1 MQFYLS
7 LQGQPPSSPMLLR
20 CSLHPSH
27 PCLPPHCP
35 CPQIYLYSCVD
46 AAEVASVMSD
56 SVRPH
61 RCQPT
66 RLRCPWDSPG
76 KNTGVGC
83 HFLLQCTKVKSESEV
98 TQLCPTLSDPM
109 DCSPPGSSA
118 QGIFQPRVGAHH
130 TSTKSVA
137 LHFQSDFLEL
147 WGTVS
152 QSSAE
157 LLSR

>member
-1 MQFYLS
+1 
-7 LQGQPPSSPMLLR
+7 
-20 CSLHPSH
+20 
-27 PCLPPHCP
+27 
-35 CPQIYLYSCVD
+35 
-46 AAEVASVMSD
+46 MSD

-61 RCQPT
+61 RQQPM
-66 RLRCPWDSPG
+66 RPPRPCDSPG

-83 HFLLQCTKVKSESEV
+83 HVLLQCMKVKSESEV
-98 TQLCPTLSDPM
+98 AQSCPTLSDPM
-109 DCSPPGSSA
+109 DCSPPGSSVHGIFQARVLEWGATALPDTIHAAAAAKSLQSCPTLCNPIDGSPPGSSA